1 MFIKVKIKLC
11 LIKQQILF
19 VLILVNI
26 TLNIIKKDKYI
37 NSQISYFCSYL
48 NNKNQEQKRK

>member
-19 VLILVNI
+19 ILILVNI

-48 NNKNQEQKRK
+48 HNKNQEQKRK